1 MNIASSLFAI
11 FFYMLATAML
21 LHRLRT
27 GNNRRLGT
35 SALILGLFAVVAHGI
50 AAVTAIA
57 TPEGADLGLSQLFSL
72 LSGMICL
79 ITLTTSLR
87 RPLHNLLL
95 ALFPLASLSIVFEL
109 LLPGKEIGEHYS
121 AGMYS
126 HIILS
131 ILAYS
136 TLSIAAAQALV
147 LAVQDRMLRQ
157 HKLRGLPNYM
167 PPLQTMESMLFE
179 LIAMSF
185 VLLSGAILTG
195 ILYVDN
201 LLAQHLV
208 HKTVFSIMAWAFLG
222 ILIGGRLALGWR
234 GRTAIRWTLLAFSS
248 LLLGYVGTKIALIVF
263 SQTAA

>member
-11 FFYMLATAML
+11 FFYAVATAGL
-21 LHRLRT
+21 LHGLRS
-27 GNNRRLGT
+27 GRSDRLGKT
-35 SALILGLFAVVAHGI
+35 ALAFGLAAAVAHGI

-72 LSGMICL
+72 LCGLIGL
-79 ITLTTSLR
+79 ITLGASLR

-95 ALFPLASLSIVFEL
+95 ALFPLAALAIVLEL
-109 LLPGKEIGEHYS
+109 LLPGQQLGEHYS

-136 TLSIAAAQALV
+136 TLSIAAAQAVV
-147 LAVQDRMLRQ
+147 LTTQDRMLRQ
-157 HKLRGLPNYM
+157 HRLRGLPNHM

-179 LIAMSF
+179 LIAVSF
-185 VLLSGAILTG
+185 ILLSGAILTG

-208 HKTVFSIMAWAFLG
+208 HKTVFSVVAWVFLG
-222 ILIGGRLALGWR
+222 VLLGGRLALGWR
-234 GRTAIRWTLLAFSS
+234 GRTAIRWTLLAFAS
-248 LLLGYVGTKIALIVF
+248 LLLGYLGTKIALMVF